1 MKVCSNYFKIL
12 IVILLVSVII
22 YLSKR
27 LRERFIVLGKC
38 NVEKDCDKVPK
49 PIQLLVNTNN
59 AKNKI
64 KLTWRSQEETK
75 TFYILM
81 YKNNMGPYIIKPEI
95 TNNNEYT
102 YDFLNPEHNVRYK
115 FAVVGENDYGLG
127 YVNNFTEAI
136 LTQEGLELKYLQ
148 DIVSK
153 VVCNADGT
161 FKITDKCI
169 VNEEVNAQIMDNNQ
183 EFDFDEQVHQKLIDD
198 LEKKVVLKFNL

>member
-12 IVILLVSVII
+12 IVILLISVII
-22 YLSKR
+22 YLSRR
-27 LRERFIVLGKC
+27 LRERFIVIGKC
-38 NVEKDCDKVPK
+38 NVEKDCDKVPQ

-64 KLTWRSQEETK
+64 KLTWRSQEEINLY
-75 TFYILM
+75 YILM

-95 TNNNEYT
+95 SSNNEFS
-102 YDFLNPEHNVRYK
+102 YDFLNPEKNVRYK

-136 LTQEGLELKYLQ
+136 LTDDGLELKYLQ

-153 VVCNADGT
+153 VVCNADGS

-169 VNEEVNAQIMDNNQ
+169 VNENVNAKIMDSSK

>member
-1 MKVCSNYFKIL
+1 
-12 IVILLVSVII
+12 
-22 YLSKR
+22 
-27 LRERFIVLGKC
+27 
-38 NVEKDCDKVPK
+38 
-49 PIQLLVNTNN
+49 
-59 AKNKI
+59 
-64 KLTWRSQEETK
+64 
-75 TFYILM
+75 M

-95 TNNNEYT
+95 SSNNEFS
-102 YDFLNPEHNVRYK
+102 YDFLNPEKNVRYK

-136 LTQEGLELKYLQ
+136 LTDDGLELKYLQ

-153 VVCNADGT
+153 VVCNADGS

-169 VNEEVNAQIMDNNQ
+169 VNENVNAKIMDNNK